1 MRPAEGRARALR
13 GQGAPLAL
21 GALPLAFLGL
31 LFLYPVLRLLLLS
44 VEGGSLAPYERALT
58 DGLYVGVLLD
68 TVRLSLIVAAV
79 SLVLAYPIAY
89 FLATASRLW
98 VAIGF
103 ACLLLPFLTSIL
115 VRTYAWM
122 ILLGRNG
129 IVNRALIDWGLANEP
144 LPLLYNETG
153 VVIGMVH
160 VLLPYMVF
168 PIYAVLLR
176 IDRDLVA
183 AAAGLGASPW
193 RIFTRIYFP
202 LTLPGAFAGAVLVFV
217 IALGFFVTPA
227 LLGGGRV
234 MMIGLLIE
242 QQVRQ
247 FLDWPFAAALS
258 ALLLAAAL
266 AIQGTFRRVLSGEAR
281 WH

>member
-1 MRPAEGRARALR
+1 MSGRARR
-13 GQGAPLAL
+13 GFRGESAPLAL

-31 LFLYPVLRLLLLS
+31 FFLLPVASLLLTS
-44 VEGGSLAPYERALT
+44 VEGGSLAPFERALT
-58 DGLYVGVLLD
+58 DGLYVGVLID
-68 TVRLSLIVAAV
+68 TVRLALVVAAI
-79 SLVLAYPIAY
+79 SLVLAYPVAY
-89 FLATASRLW
+89 FLATASRFW
-98 VAIGF
+98 TAVGF

-129 IVNRALIDWGLANEP
+129 IVNRALLDWGLVADP
-144 LPLLYNETG
+144 LALLHNETG

-168 PIYAVLLR
+168 PLYAVLLR
-176 IDRDLVA
+176 VDRDLVA

-217 IALGFFVTPA
+217 IALGFFITPA

-234 MMIGLLIE
+234 MTIGLLIE

-266 AIQGTFRRVLSGEAR
+266 AIQGTFQRVLRGDAR

>member
-1 MRPAEGRARALR
+1 MSALSRRLRADA
-13 GQGAPLAL
+13 APLAL
-21 GALPLAFLGL
+21 GALPLIFIFSF
-31 LFLYPVLRLLLLS
+31 FLYPLLRLLLTS
-44 VEGGSLAPYERALT
+44 IEWGSFSGYEKALT
-58 DGLYVGVLLD
+58 DGLYAGVLLD
-68 TVRLSLIVAAV
+68 TLRVA
-79 SLVLAYPIAY
+79 LVVTAICLALAYPVAY
-89 FLATASRLW
+89 FLAHASRLW
-98 VAIGF
+98 AAIGF
-103 ACLLLPFLTSIL
+103 ACLLLPFWTSVL

-129 IVNRALIDWGLANEP
+129 IVNRALIDFGLVTEP
-144 LPLLYNETG
+144 LPLLYNEAG

-168 PIYAVLLR
+168 PIYAVMVR

-202 LTLPGAFAGAVLVFV
+202 LTLPGAYAGAVLVFV
-217 IALGFFVTPA
+217 IALGFFITPA

-234 MMIGLLIE
+234 MTIGLLIE

-266 AIQGTFRRVLSGEAR
+266 LVQGTFQRVLRADAK

>member
-1 MRPAEGRARALR
+1 MSARAPRVWR
-13 GQGAPLAL
+13 GEAAPLAL
-21 GALPLAFLGL
+21 GAVPLAFLVLFFL
-31 LFLYPVLRLLLLS
+31 LPVASLLLTS
-44 VEGGSLAPYERALT
+44 VEDGSLAPFERALT
-58 DGLYVGVLLD
+58 DGLYVGVLID
-68 TVRLSLIVAAV
+68 TVRLALVVAAIC
-79 SLVLAYPIAY
+79 LLLAYPVAY
-89 FLATASRLW
+89 FLATASRFW
-98 VAIGF
+98 AAVGF

-129 IVNRALIDWGLANEP
+129 IVNRTLLDWGIVSEP
-144 LPLLYNETG
+144 LALLHNETG

-176 IDRDLVA
+176 VDRDLVA

-217 IALGFFVTPA
+217 IAIGFFITPA

-234 MMIGLLIE
+234 MTIGLLIE

-266 AIQGTFRRVLSGEAR
+266 AIQGTFQRVLRGEAR